1 MDIDTNIETPTLQW
15 QAVVD
20 GPPPPPARDE
30 YSLFGLTELFLR
42 DHRRID
48 TLIRQA
54 GREFTVVPRF
64 LAIALAAYCLH
75 GAAMAALLD
84 ASALPLPRVPP
95 AHWSDGSALSLILA
109 YALGM
114 IAACG
119 VCLPSF
125 YFYGLLSG
133 IKPTMLQTTLFA
145 LKCQAATGIMLV
157 AVLPIYIALALGLVV
172 FEAPRAWCEHGLYL
186 GLFLKDEGRLDEAQ
200 EHLKRAGRLRSQDLA
215 VLYLLGSLHLA
226 AGRAAEARQ
235 ALEVVVTR
243 APSYRQAHVLLATAC
258 YRLKDQEQGDRHRD
272 IAEKLRAEQQ
282 AREPGPVD
290 ELAPAFQA
298 GEPAARPR

>member
-1 MDIDTNIETPTLQW
+1 MEIESSTLQW
-15 QAVVD
+15 EAVRES
-20 GPPPPPARDE
+20 PAPPARDE

-48 TLIRQA
+48 ALIRQP

-95 AHWSDGSALSLILA
+95 AHWSDGSALSLVLA

-145 LKCQAATGIMLV
+145 LKGQAATGIMLV

-186 GLFLKDEGRLDEAQ
+186 GLFLPFVAGLRGLWSNHIGFTSLADTLPPEKQESRGCFLRRL
-200 EHLKRAGRLRSQDLA
+200 
-215 VLYLLGSLHLA
+215 
-226 AGRAAEARQ
+226 
-235 ALEVVVTR
+235 T
-243 APSYRQAHVLLATAC
+243 TAC
-258 YRLKDQEQGDRHRD
+258 GACY
-272 IAEKLRAEQQ
+272 AAVT
-282 AREPGPVD
+282 PVMIYTLWNY
-290 ELAPAFQA
+290 LANTFTR
-298 GEPAARPR
+298 GTGV